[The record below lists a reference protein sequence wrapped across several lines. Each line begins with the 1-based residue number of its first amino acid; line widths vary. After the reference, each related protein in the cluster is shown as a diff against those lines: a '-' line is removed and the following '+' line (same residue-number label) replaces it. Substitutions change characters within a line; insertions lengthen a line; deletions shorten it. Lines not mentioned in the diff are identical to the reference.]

1 MMMFTKSY
9 PNIAKWVEAW
19 GWVEIGN
26 NDDSPLGFVLA
37 LTIGGVIWE
46 GKHKYDSLEDALED
60 LNRGIGKWLEIHE

>member
-9 PNIAKWVEAW
+9 PNIAKWVKNW
-19 GWVEIGN
+19 GWIEIGN

-46 GKHKYDSLEDALED
+46 GKHLYDSLEDALED
-60 LNRGIGKWLEIHE
+60 LDRGIGAWLEINE